1 MGDNGPNT
9 TEQATAGDGMDKEE
23 KGREGVWPPLLS
35 MGCWDRCR
43 RSGPKEGGSVFVCRS
58 GFKRGSWACS
68 ALSSAAESGI

>member
-23 KGREGVWPPLLS
+23 KGREGVWALFLS

-43 RSGPKEGGSVFVCRS
+43 RDRQQIRS
-58 GFKRGSWACS
+58 QGRGFCLR
-68 ALSSAAESGI
+68 L